1 MAQLLTGRLVLSKIP
16 ADLIQRNER
25 GEAFIWIDV
34 AERQTPGQYGD
45 THNVSVYDKQT
56 RQKIYLADLRPREFG
71 GGSDNPARPSAYPAP
86 APAAPAP
93 APSPAPASDPN
104 SLELQEGDLPW

>member
-1 MAQLLTGRLVLSKIP
+1 MAQLLTGRLFLSKIP

-45 THNVSVYDKQT
+45 THNVSVYDKQA

-93 APSPAPASDPN
+93 APSPLDPDPN
-104 SLELQEGDLPW
+104 DLPFD

>member
-16 ADLIQRNER
+16 ADLIQRNDK

-45 THNVSVYDKQT
+45 THNVSVYDKQA

-71 GGSDNPARPSAYPAP
+71 GGSDNPARPSAYPVSP

-93 APSPAPASDPN
+93 APSPLDPDPN
-104 SLELQEGDLPW
+104 DLPF